1 MFSGHNSSS
10 TSTHPCK
17 SAHGRRKIRRR
28 WNKIKLY
35 PRIFRKKAGSTAS
48 NRASPQFCTLT
59 MPETTQ
65 KPRPLAHVRRAVI
78 EVAFIIFLF
87 YSNLL
92 MGEFNRVNGPGKT
105 FAVALDDIFTIKNF
119 AIAIIAASIGYVA
132 FEYLRKKP

>member
-1 MFSGHNSSS
+1 MPQNRQIPSPR
-10 TSTHPCK
+10 HPA
-17 SAHGRRKIRRR
+17 SHTPP
-28 WNKIKLY
+28 LP
-35 PRIFRKKAGSTAS
+35 PRGGL
-48 NRASPQFCTLT
+48 LT
-59 MPETTQ
+59 NI
-65 KPRPLAHVRRAVI
+65 RRAVV

-105 FAVALDDIFTIKNF
+105 FAVALDDIFTVKNF